1 MAVASE
7 VARAAGQESLLSVS
21 VSVPYVEEPIL
32 LFVGDRVTIPTEF
45 WNYAAGCVNVIN
57 DDVVG
62 WKKKGQPL
70 LSDISD
76 PVIAGVVR
84 WLGTLPPISDTQ
96 LFAGIQTVSLIN
108 YVKDILLYKLLFTQ
122 DTPVSTDNH
131 GPSGSYADQTYFTC
145 PEGHGVFL
153 PVEYVVSNSKDIKE
167 TPTPAYPMNARPHG
181 IALVMVIEE
190 YSDGDKR
197 RGAKHDT
204 QNFISTFEHLQYT
217 VQSYTKVTSSQMI
230 QLVEK
235 IATID
240 HTAYDSFVCCISAP
254 GNNDHYVR
262 CSDYNHVN
270 VYELVDKVQQCP
282 TLQGKP
288 KIFFISC
295 GRLKSRRTPL
305 SIPHK
310 IGSDTLIMWSTQKNH
325 TFRKSPSTIESLFV
339 FHLEKI
345 FKIKSITTDLLSMT
359 NEVSAIV
366 TMILPHISS
375 HSGKHIGQCPEI
387 ESQLKSKVYFFYED
401 ELPGK
406 YINVIIIET
415 YIIIFIRLFWFT
427 GQSS

>member
-7 VARAAGQESLLSVS
+7 VVRAAGQESLLSVP
-21 VSVPYVEEPIL
+21 VSLPYVDEPIL
-32 LFVGDRVTIPTEF
+32 LSVGDRVTIPTEF
-45 WNYAAGCVNVIN
+45 WNFAADSVNVIN
-57 DDVVG
+57 DDVIE
-62 WKKKGQPL
+62 WKKKGHPL
-70 LSDISD
+70 LSDVSD

-122 DTPVSTDNH
+122 ATPVSTDNH

-167 TPTPAYPMNARPHG
+167 TPTPAYPMNDRPHG

-190 YSDGDKR
+190 YLNGEQCE
-197 RGAKHDT
+197 GAEYDT
-204 QNFISTFEHLQYT
+204 QNFISTFNYLQYT
-217 VQSYTKVTSSQMI
+217 VQTYTKFTSLQMI
-230 QLVEK
+230 QLVEE
-235 IATID
+235 IATMD
-240 HTAYDSFVCCISAP
+240 HTAYDSFVCCISAA
-254 GNNDHYVR
+254 GRNNHYLQ

-310 IGSDTLIMWSTQKNH
+310 IGSDTLIMWSTQKKH
-325 TFRKSPSTIESLFV
+325 TFRKRPCTIESLFV

-345 FKIKSITTDLLSMT
+345 FKIKSTTTDLLLMT
-359 NEVSAIV
+359 NEVSTIV
-366 TMILPHISS
+366 SMLPPHISS
-375 HSGKHIGQCPEI
+375 HSGKYIGQCPEV

-406 YINVIIIET
+406 YINIIIIET
-415 YIIIFIRLFWFT
+415 YIIIIIRLFWFT
-427 GQSS
+427 G